1 MAGRCE
7 SSTWYPKA
15 SLTKQQ
21 NLIGKVY
28 SSKYGQDPV
37 KIAVS
42 TVQDAAKKHGISAHT
57 AALRWTVFHSVLD
70 GKYGDGVVFGASKIK
85 QLHDCLDAIEAGP
98 LPAELADAIDAVYAS
113 LGGSG
118 PAYHM

>member
-1 MAGRCE
+1 M
-7 SSTWYPKA
+7 
-15 SLTKQQ
+15 
-21 NLIGKVY
+21 GKVY
-28 SSKYGQDPV
+28 SSEYGQAPI
-37 KIAVS
+37 KTAVS
-42 TVQDAAKKHGISAHT
+42 TVQDAAKKHGINGHA

-98 LPAELADAIDAVYAS
+98 LPAELADAIGAVYVS

-118 PAYHM
+118 PAFHM